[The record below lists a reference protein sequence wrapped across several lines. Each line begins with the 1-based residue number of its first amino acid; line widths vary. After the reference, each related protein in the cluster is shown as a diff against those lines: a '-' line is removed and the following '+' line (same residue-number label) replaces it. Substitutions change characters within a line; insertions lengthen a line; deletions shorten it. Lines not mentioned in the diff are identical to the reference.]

1 MKSQGRVYCGKCHYS
16 EFDGK
21 KIEEKK
27 ETKPESKV
35 EEKKE

>member
-16 EFDGK
+16 EFEG
-21 KIEEKK
+21 KK

-35 EEKKE
+35 EEKKEEKKE